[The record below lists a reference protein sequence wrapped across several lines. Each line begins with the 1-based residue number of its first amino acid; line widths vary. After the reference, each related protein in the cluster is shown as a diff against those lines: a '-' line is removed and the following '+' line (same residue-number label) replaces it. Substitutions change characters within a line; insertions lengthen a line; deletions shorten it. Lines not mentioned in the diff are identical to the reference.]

1 MRWAP
6 KRSWTGPGL
15 GPGHVGAVPT
25 PTTTAANARRRGT
38 AAVVA
43 ALSTELAEALP
54 RSVSA
59 MARTILE
66 TIGDKAQ
73 RKGVCKTNEMVAVF
87 KRLQCLRTFGSLIS
101 QPLRLSSKRRG
112 EPLTVWKPAQ
122 DEALAIECEVA
133 DQVRLTRCLF
143 DLQHPTFSSCPR

>member
-1 MRWAP
+1 MV
-6 KRSWTGPGL
+6 L
-15 GPGHVGAVPT
+15 
-25 PTTTAANARRRGT
+25 
-38 AAVVA
+38 VVDRA
-43 ALSTELAEALP
+43 F
-54 RSVSA
+54 
-59 MARTILE
+59 
-66 TIGDKAQ
+66 GDKAQ
-73 RKGVCKTNEMVAVF
+73 RKGACKTNEMVAVF

-143 DLQHPTFSSCPR
+143 DLQHPTSSSCPR